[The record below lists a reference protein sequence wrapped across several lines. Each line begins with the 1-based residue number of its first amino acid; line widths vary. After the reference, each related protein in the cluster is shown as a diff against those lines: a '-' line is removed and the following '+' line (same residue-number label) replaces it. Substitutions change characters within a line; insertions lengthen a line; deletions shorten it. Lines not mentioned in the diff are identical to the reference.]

1 MIQNGGMGPSS
12 FARWFDDHYRREG
25 ESVSRAINRLSL
37 TTGLAYGTVY
47 WAYRGAR
54 VTPETAVELSKI
66 TEGAVP
72 IDALV
77 LGPTREAIRNGAR
90 KQV

>member
-1 MIQNGGMGPSS
+1 MIQNGEMGPPP
-12 FARWFDDHYRREG
+12 FAKWFDDRYRREG

-37 TTGLAYGTVY
+37 TAGLAYGTVY

-66 TEGAVP
+66 TDGAVT
-72 IDALV
+72 IDMLV

-90 KQV
+90 KPG

>member
-1 MIQNGGMGPSS
+1 MIQNGGMAPGL

-25 ESVSRAINRLSL
+25 ESVSRAIN
-37 TTGLAYGTVY
+37 
-47 WAYRGAR
+47 

-66 TEGAVP
+66 TNGAVT

-77 LGPTREAIRNGAR
+77 LGPTREAIRNSAR
-90 KQV
+90 KP